1 MQDITKKEYWN
12 KLYEQGQMGWD
23 VGYVSHPIKEYFD
36 QLTDKTIKILVPGAG
51 KAWEVEYLHKAG
63 FTNVFLLDFAEE
75 SILKFKKRCP
85 TFPDCN
91 ILNED
96 FFSHKGKYDLIVEQT
111 FFSSFHPKQRP
122 KIVDK
127 ISGLLKSKGKYMG
140 ILFNH
145 EFDFDGPPFGGSVKE
160 YSQLFADK
168 FEFLHFQTAN
178 NSIKPRKGR
187 ELFLLLRKK

>member
-1 MQDITKKEYWN
+1 
-12 KLYEQGQMGWD
+12 MGWD

-36 QLTDKTIKILVPGAG
+36 QLVDKTIKILVPGAG

-75 SILKFKKRCP
+75 GISKFIKRCP
-85 TFPDCN
+85 TFPESN
-91 ILNED
+91 VLNED
-96 FFSHKGKYDLIVEQT
+96 FFLHKGNYDLIVEQT

-127 ISGLLKSKGKYMG
+127 LSELLLSKGKYMG

-145 EFDFDGPPFGGSVKE
+145 EFEFEGPPFGGTPGE
-160 YSQLFADK
+160 YAQLFASN
-168 FEFLHFQTAN
+168 FETLYFETAY